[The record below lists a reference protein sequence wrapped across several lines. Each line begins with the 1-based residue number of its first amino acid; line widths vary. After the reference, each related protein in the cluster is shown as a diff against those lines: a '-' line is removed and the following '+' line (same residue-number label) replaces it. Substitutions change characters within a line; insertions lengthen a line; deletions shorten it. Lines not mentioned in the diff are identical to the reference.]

1 MYLVVLIFLNYMFAI
16 ELDILTDFNMWA
28 YSGKK
33 RMYEAWIT
41 AVDLVVLVRSK
52 LEADGVPVKEIR
64 LNGSGTLTV

>member
-1 MYLVVLIFLNYMFAI
+1 
-16 ELDILTDFNMWA
+16 
-28 YSGKK
+28 
-33 RMYEAWIT
+33 MYEAWTT